1 MQRGYFVK
9 RRGCRALSWR
19 RRTGCLEFAPSL
31 NGTCSPNVSAGNQP
45 FNFII
50 TKLLMEQS
58 AAKLAT
64 TRVPPGDHSVFRSSR
79 ESALADSKRAAYCTF
94 GSIIPLLDDAF
105 VKLPRRFRFWVN
117 GWWSGFWGFSKV
129 SFAFINILNISRFRL
144 VRKFRMFLFLS
155 LFQNDIKIGRL
166 KNTCFDNRN
175 FTVR

>member
-1 MQRGYFVK
+1 MAKAYRMPRV
-9 RRGCRALSWR
+9 RA
-19 RRTGCLEFAPSL
+19 FAEW
-31 NGTCSPNVSAGNQP
+31 NV
-45 FNFII
+45 F
-50 TKLLMEQS
+50 TERL
-58 AAKLAT
+58 
-64 TRVPPGDHSVFRSSR
+64 RR
-79 ESALADSKRAAYCTF
+79 ESAIQFYNYEIANGAVGGEARDDSGPAWGSFCVPIVKGKRVSGFQTC
-94 GSIIPLLDDAF
+94 SLLYVWIDRTSSRWR
-105 VKLPRRFRFWVN
+105 VCEVTRRFRFWVN